1 MAEDSTRGFDISNV
15 IDQKLIAL
23 DLDVSN
29 KVEMLERL
37 TDLFEE
43 QGKLNDREAFVKD
56 VMWREGEGQTG
67 IGMGVAI
74 PHGKSE
80 GVNKTALAIGTS
92 KQPIEWESL
101 DGEPVSI
108 VILFAV
114 TMGDSDVVH
123 PKLLQHVAMLL
134 AHESFV
140 EKLHAVKSPEE
151 MLELLESSP
160 DDYDD

>member
-1 MAEDSTRGFDISNV
+1 MAEESTRGFDISNV

-23 DLDVSN
+23 DLDVFN

-43 QGKLNDREAFVKD
+43 QGKLNDREAFFKD
-56 VMWREGEGQTG
+56 VMLREGEGQTG

-80 GVNKTALAIGTS
+80 GVNETALAIGTS

-123 PKLLQHVAMLL
+123 LKLLQHVAMLL